1 VAGVDIS
8 VIGYGVGPDITSNRR
23 KRIPT
28 GYNWPSDSDYGVTR
42 PVYINNDH
50 KFGGCGVVR
59 YELTKIFLRK
69 AGYSFRSAELGMGK
83 PILGGSS
90 MPNKILIVD
99 DQKGV
104 RRLLEELFKK
114 EGWSVYIASDGLEA
128 INMVQEI
135 IPDIVLM
142 DMKMPN
148 MNGLES
154 STLILKQFPDMIII
168 MMTAYGEMD
177 VVKKALEAGVKR
189 CITKPFDILSLRDLV
204 NELVMDKVS

>member
-1 VAGVDIS
+1 
-8 VIGYGVGPDITSNRR
+8 
-23 KRIPT
+23 
-28 GYNWPSDSDYGVTR
+28 
-42 PVYINNDH
+42 
-50 KFGGCGVVR
+50 
-59 YELTKIFLRK
+59 
-69 AGYSFRSAELGMGK
+69 
-83 PILGGSS
+83 

-114 EGWSVYIASDGLEA
+114 EGWSVYIAADGLEA
-128 INMVQEI
+128 ISMVKEA

-154 STLILKQFPDMIII
+154 SAVILKEFPDMIII

-177 VVKKALEAGVKR
+177 VVKKALEVGVKR
-189 CITKPFDILSLRDLV
+189 CITKPFDILSMRDLV
-204 NELVMDKVS
+204 NELVLEKVS